1 MVLHVKNATILAR
14 HFWNHFPS
22 KPVTMGINN
31 NAVYLSNKYTHLR
44 YKSDLEV
51 YPTRY
56 NYDHIILN
64 KLDLFMNDFTLS
76 ENTSVSFDD
85 TSRNRYS
92 IHYKLQVINGESKAL
107 CEKKLSDM
115 SSLENFDLWHDFAY
129 AKKLREID
137 ELIETNKD
145 CFVSM
150 RK

>member
-44 YKSDLEV
+44 YKSDFEV

-64 KLDLFMNDFTLS
+64 KLDLFMNDITLS
-76 ENTSVSFDD
+76 ESTSVSFDERR
-85 TSRNRYS
+85 RNRYT
-92 IHYKLQVINGESKAL
+92 IHYKLHVNNGE
-107 CEKKLSDM
+107 CHEKKLSDI
-115 SSLENFDLWHDFAY
+115 STLENLDLWQDFAD